1 MSPRAKAAAEHPA
14 VRQVASLIT
23 HLLARSGELIPG
35 PASELVHEMWELEP
49 SPDGTRQL
57 RVTTSVGGEPVTV
70 DIALGFTVTAGEP
83 DM

>member
-1 MSPRAKAAAEHPA
+1 MSREVKTPTEHPA
-14 VRQVASLIT
+14 VHQIASLISDM
-23 HLLARSGELIPG
+23 LARSGELIPG

-49 SPDGTRQL
+49 GQDGTRKL
-57 RVTTSVGGEPVTV
+57 RVTTGFGGEMVTV